1 MHYPLIRLIASDKL
15 KQGKPLES
23 YKTTSYEIFNCADQE
38 IIDYIEDY
46 TDILPVKTI
55 TDLYDGGIFELVEED
70 KSGAN
75 SHVIRTTPYAM
86 TFFSDNKIMYIAKK
100 AAELTSENFRTKFP
114 DFIDS
119 LIERFDMYISDVSY
133 GVTVPF
139 DEWLLK
145 YMRENTEYRII
156 QVFDLHI

>member
-1 MHYPLIRLIASDKL
+1 MHYHLIRLIASDKL
-15 KQGKPLES
+15 EQGKTLET
-23 YKTTSYEIFNCADQE
+23 YKTTSYEMLNSADQE

-55 TDLYDGGIFELVEED
+55 TDLYDGGIFEAVEED

-75 SHVIRTTPYAM
+75 CHIIRTTPHAM

-100 AAELTSENFRTKFP
+100 AAELTGENFRTTFP
-114 DFIDS
+114 AFIDG
-119 LIERFDMYISDVSY
+119 LIERFDMYINDASY

-139 DEWLLK
+139 DEWLLRF
-145 YMRENTEYRII
+145 MRANTEYRII